1 MTDHSFSKITYNR
14 STFDLAFVDRFITS
28 ARELVGGDPAADS
41 RIEMKLGDSNV
52 RLDGIKELQSLL
64 LQLPK
69 WQFPDSIDIMVNHEY
84 RYISYKAGTSNFLY
98 ISNSNPVW
106 VDNTAEVLFPLVK
119 TTWKTFGN
127 SWHEITPGKILLFQ
141 TFLSSFLFCNGLS
154 AIYGNHNPNLGAML
168 CLLSGLNGLSS
179 PFVNYFMRKKFKHT
193 QIDLTL
199 VPNVTR
205 TKTI

>member
-14 STFDLAFVDRFITS
+14 AALDLAFVERFIKE
-28 ARELVGGDPAADS
+28 ARTLVGGDPKADS
-41 RIEMKLGDSNV
+41 RIEMKLGSSNV

-69 WQFPDSIDIMVNHEY
+69 WQFPDSVDIMVNHEY
-84 RYISYKAGTSNFLY
+84 RYISYKTGTSNFLY
-98 ISNSNPVW
+98 ISNPNPVW
-106 VDNTAEVLFPLVK
+106 VDNTTEVLFPLVK
-119 TTWKTFGN
+119 TTWKTFKN
-127 SWHEITPGKILLFQ
+127 SWYEVTPTKVMLFQ
-141 TFLSSFLFCNGLS
+141 AFLSSFLFCNGIAAMYLHQQQ
-154 AIYGNHNPNLGAML
+154 NFGAAL

-179 PFVNYFMRKKFKHT
+179 PFINHFMRKKYKHT

-205 TKTI
+205 TKAI